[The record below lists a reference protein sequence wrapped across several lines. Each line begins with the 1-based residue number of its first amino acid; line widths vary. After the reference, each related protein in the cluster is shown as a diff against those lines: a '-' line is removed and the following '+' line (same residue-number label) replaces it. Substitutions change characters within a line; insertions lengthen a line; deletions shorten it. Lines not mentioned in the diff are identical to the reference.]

1 MPCQNDLTST
11 ARSNSQA
18 LLILPRRLLPPCLP
32 CCWMLCERD
41 QRGTL
46 SRWDML
52 WAPSSLLMPI
62 KAVPSDS
69 CTSSGLILA
78 PPQSWHFCEA
88 GDMQCSRLFL
98 ELPVELAVTAQKG
111 SACHQC
117 HLTVSRM
124 SKSHL
129 CNVFSLPGELGCVIW
144 LCAQLVLTG
153 SLSKA
158 FTALLYLIPNGL
170 LRGLKA
176 EACLS
181 PEADSHHV
189 STFSPQTVSY
199 VALYFVHTAW
209 QLLWVMTGAVCSSK
223 EIDVKFYLRGW
234 AIERM
239 GLFSGS
245 APCRIF
251 IHLIGCFM
259 QFHFSRLSGIWSSS
273 PPGPE
278 MHRYSVIEWSVRR
291 TKPGPALSPAL
302 ALSSLGCAR
311 NSHVHFLHLSFG
323 PELFE

>member
-32 CCWMLCERD
+32 CCWVLCERD

-69 CTSSGLILA
+69 CTSSGLIFA
-78 PPQSWHFCEA
+78 PPQSWRFCEV
-88 GDMQCSRLFL
+88 GDVQCSRLFL
-98 ELPVELAVTAQKG
+98 ELPVELAVTAEKG

-117 HLTVSRM
+117 HLTASRT
-124 SKSHL
+124 SKGHL
-129 CNVFSLPGELGCVIW
+129 CNVSSLPGELGCIIW
-144 LCAQLVLTG
+144 LCAQLVLMG

-189 STFSPQTVSY
+189 STFSPQTVSM
-199 VALYFVHTAW
+199 
-209 QLLWVMTGAVCSSK
+209 LLCISST
-223 EIDVKFYLRGW
+223 LRGSFFGW
-234 AIERM
+234 WQAR
-239 GLFSGS
+239 F
-245 APCRIF
+245 AA
-251 IHLIGCFM
+251 
-259 QFHFSRLSGIWSSS
+259 
-273 PPGPE
+273 
-278 MHRYSVIEWSVRR
+278 VR
-291 TKPGPALSPAL
+291 K
-302 ALSSLGCAR
+302 
-311 NSHVHFLHLSFG
+311 
-323 PELFE
+323 